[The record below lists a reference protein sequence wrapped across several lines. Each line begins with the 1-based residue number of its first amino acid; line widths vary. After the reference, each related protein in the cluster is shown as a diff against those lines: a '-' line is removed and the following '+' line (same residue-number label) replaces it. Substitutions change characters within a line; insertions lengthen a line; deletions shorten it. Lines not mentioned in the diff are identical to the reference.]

1 MRTNYWMLAAIA
13 FLVAI
18 AAWVVWPDNPG
29 IHIALGGLKID
40 QDIYVHRGLDLQGGM
55 QVTLQ
60 ADVPQGT
67 KVDPDALAAA
77 KAIIDNRINGLGV
90 SEPLIQ
96 MQSDT
101 NRILVELPGIKNPEE
116 AIAAFKGTGLLEF
129 IDTGDASLADGTV
142 VTTSLGGPTEAQAG
156 QQPASTATP
165 SADQTPTA
173 VTTPTAEATPTAGAT
188 GTPAATPGAA
198 GGTSATPAAGSTNPA
213 SPAQQTQ
220 QTPTVYQTVLT
231 GKDLKSADV
240 RFDEYGQPYI
250 YFSLTPDGAQKFS
263 AFTTANVGRYLTI
276 TMDKTVLSSPRINS
290 AITQGEG
297 IIEGRFSLDEAK
309 AVVLQLKYGALPVP
323 LKVVENR
330 TIGPTLGEDSVN
342 KSLIAGG
349 IGLAIV
355 AFFMLSYYRFPGLI
369 AVFMLMAYTAIVFA
383 AFKLIPVTL
392 TLAGIAGF
400 ILSIGMAVDAN
411 ILIFERTKEEL
422 RSGKS
427 VGASI
432 EAGFN
437 RAWTSIRDSN
447 ISTLITCGILFWFGT
462 SFGASVIRGF
472 ALTLAIGVVVSM
484 FTAIT
489 VTRTV
494 LRTLHIWFAS
504 NPVWVQ
510 RWRTLWVW

>member
-13 FLVAI
+13 FFVAI
-18 AAWVVWPDNPG
+18 AAWVALPDNPG
-29 IHIALGGLKID
+29 IHIVLGGLKID
-40 QDIYVHRGLDLQGGM
+40 RDIYVHRGLDLQGGM

-96 MQSDT
+96 LQSDT

-129 IDTGDASLADGTV
+129 IDTGDTSLADGTV
-142 VTTSLGGPTEAQAG
+142 VTTSLGRPTETQAG
-156 QQPASTATP
+156 QQPSSTATP

-173 VTTPTAEATPTAGAT
+173 VATPTAETTPTAGAT
-188 GTPAATPGAA
+188 GTPGAT

-213 SPAQQTQ
+213 SPAQQTPQ
-220 QTPTVYQTVLT
+220 SPTVYQTVLT

-250 YFSLTPDGAQKFS
+250 YFSLTSDGAKKF
-263 AFTTANVGRYLTI
+263 ADFTSANVWRYLTI

-309 AVVLQLKYGALPVP
+309 AIVLQLKYGALPVP

-330 TIGPTLGEDSVN
+330 TIGPTLGEDSVA

-369 AVFMLMAYTAIVFA
+369 AVVVLMAYTAIVFA

-422 RSGKS
+422 RSGQS
-427 VGASI
+427 VGAAI

-484 FTAIT
+484 FTAVT

-494 LRTLHIWFAS
+494 LRTLHVWFAS
-504 NPVWVQ
+504 NPAWVQ